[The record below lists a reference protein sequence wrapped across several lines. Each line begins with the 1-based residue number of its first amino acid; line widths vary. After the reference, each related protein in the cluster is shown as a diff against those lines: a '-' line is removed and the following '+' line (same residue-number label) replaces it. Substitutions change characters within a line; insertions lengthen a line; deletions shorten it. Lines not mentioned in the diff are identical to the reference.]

1 MRNFLI
7 LALFAVRAFAA
18 CASGYISIVDPFTL
32 PNGQSWTGS
41 IVYTL
46 AYNTTVA
53 GATTVQAQQ
62 NLQVTNG
69 INICLA
75 PGLYTP
81 VQYNQ
86 SGVRYVLTQ
95 SWGVPST
102 GGPYTI
108 AQIQGT
114 INLGGG
120 AQGPAGPTGPAGAT
134 GPQGPTGAPG
144 PGGGLI
150 QVVQVSIP
158 QSQVLTLNTSPVQI
172 IPAPPA
178 GSVNLLTGWAVQVTG
193 TANYQTDDFL
203 LLLQLHAAT
212 IQEISCL
219 GGSTGNANYF
229 QAQFAISNGGYQ
241 LEASQIT
248 GYPLM
253 ATTTD
258 QNPTGTGGPIV
269 ITAWYVTL
277 SGVAP

>member
-1 MRNFLI
+1 MRKILI
-7 LALFAVRAFAA
+7 LALFAIRAFAA

-81 VQYNQ
+81 VQFNQ

-114 INLGGG
+114 ITLGGG

-134 GPQGPTGAPG
+134 GPQGPTGATG
-144 PGGGLI
+144 PSGGLLQRTDVI
-150 QVVQVSIP
+150 MTEAQFIALGVTKAVLIPAQGAGTMIVPLYGILNQTGTPSYASSQNELNFNIGTVQLSQWTILGQEFDLTYIANNNFLSFAGAINGVS
-158 QSQVLTLNTSPVQI
+158 TLWINQPFTVQADSAITGAGGPVQ
-172 IPAPPA
+172 
-178 GSVNLLTGWAVQVTG
+178 
-193 TANYQTDDFL
+193 F
-203 LLLQLHAAT
+203 T
-212 IQEISCL
+212 IWWVLWS
-219 GGSTGNANYF
+219 SMT
-229 QAQFAISNGGYQ
+229 
-241 LEASQIT
+241 
-248 GYPLM
+248 
-253 ATTTD
+253 
-258 QNPTGTGGPIV
+258 
-269 ITAWYVTL
+269 
-277 SGVAP
+277 